1 MAWRTDSPP
10 TLDDLIRELLDEER
24 TPRIAQGAALTTE
37 TKVNRNNDGSNN
49 DSKKSHRFGQR
60 NGQKRSRN
68 RPDTSAV
75 QCSVCKLDHEED
87 RCYYLIPRLRPSW
100 WKPRPGIFCVSPHL
114 NQTHY
119 SNKSNTTSNTNSAS
133 TGEPSN
139 STVGFTV
146 MLFTYSTHTIQASPV
161 WIVDTGADYHV
172 SNYS

>member
-68 RPDTSAV
+68 RPDTLAI
-75 QCSVCKLDHEED
+75 QCSVCKLDHDED
-87 RCYYLIPRLRPSW
+87 KYYYLIPRIRPPW
-100 WKPRPGIFCVSPHL
+100 WKPKAGIFCVSPHL

-119 SNKSNTTSNTNSAS
+119 SNKPNSAS
-133 TGEPSN
+133 TGESSN
-139 STVGFTV
+139 STVGLTA
-146 MLFTYSTHTIQASPV
+146 MSFTYSTHTTQASPI
-161 WIVDTGADYHV
+161 WIVDTGADRHV
-172 SNYS
+172 SNYP